1 MRCILFTLAL
11 TGVVAAPAGAQ
22 QLKIAFNQGLVSIDA
37 TSVPVRTVLSEWSK
51 LGGTKVVGGERVAGA
66 PLTLKL
72 ENVPE
77 AQALEVVLRNVA
89 GYMAA
94 PRTATT
100 GASIYDRILVLA
112 ASSAPPPAA
121 GRPPAPTAAARR
133 PTAGTQRAIP
143 PRFQPPQP
151 AEDEEALE
159 DDEEEDTEPTNQPV
173 FTFPPPG
180 QPGQQFG
187 GNGGPVI
194 SVNPATG
201 APQNIT
207 INPAPVP
214 NSQGSTSGTSAT
226 PGFSGVGAAVP
237 GVIQAPPPTSTPTS
251 TQRPQ
256 PGPMTRPP
264 GDGV

>member
-1 MRCILFTLAL
+1 MRRILFTLAL
-11 TGVVAAPAGAQ
+11 TGAVAAPAGAQ

-37 TSVPVRTVLSEWSK
+37 TSVPVRAVLSEWSK

-112 ASSAPPPAA
+112 TSSAPPPAA
-121 GRPPAPTAAARR
+121 GPPAALDGAARR

-151 AEDEEALE
+151 AEDEEPLE
-159 DDEEEDTEPTNQPV
+159 EEEDTEPTNQPV
-173 FTFPPPG
+173 FTFPQPG

-187 GNGGPVI
+187 GNGGPII

-207 INPAPVP
+207 LNPAPAP

-237 GVIQAPPPTSTPTS
+237 GVIQQPPPTSTPTS

-264 GDGV
+264 GGGV

>member
-1 MRCILFTLAL
+1 MRSILLAVAL
-11 TGVVAAPAGAQ
+11 SVAVAAPAGAQ
-22 QLKIAFNQGLVSIDA
+22 QLKMAFNEGLVSIDA
-37 TSVPVRTVLSEWSK
+37 TSVPVRTLLSECSK

-77 AQALEVVLRNVA
+77 ARALEVVLRNVA

-94 PRTATT
+94 PRTATG

-112 ASSAPPPAA
+112 SSAAPPPAA
-121 GRPPAPTAAARR
+121 SRTPDPTAAARR
-133 PTAGTQRAIP
+133 STAGTQRAVL

-151 AEDEEALE
+151 DEDEANQEE
-159 DDEEEDTEPTNQPV
+159 DEEDTEPTNQPV
-173 FTFPPPG
+173 FTFPAPG
-180 QPGQQFG
+180 QPGQPFG

-194 SVNPATG
+194 SVNPTTG

-207 INPAPVP
+207 INPAPAP
-214 NSQGSTSGTSAT
+214 TEGSTPSGTSAT

-237 GVIQAPPPTSTPTS
+237 GMIQQPPATTSTP
-251 TQRPQ
+251 QRPQ

-264 GDGV
+264 GGGV